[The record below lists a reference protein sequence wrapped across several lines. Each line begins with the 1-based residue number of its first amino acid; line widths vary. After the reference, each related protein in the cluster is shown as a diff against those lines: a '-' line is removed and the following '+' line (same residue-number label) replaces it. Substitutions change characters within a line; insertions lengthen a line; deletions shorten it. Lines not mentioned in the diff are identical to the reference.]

1 MGARKTLAALVV
13 AGTALATTV
22 ALAPAGAAPAP
33 NTTCHYKPERQVER
47 RVRMSDV
54 HGWKGVSSTFTYAA
68 DHSADTYVG
77 LAVQDP
83 SGHWKAEGTE
93 HVTNAKVFGQ
103 TATIGGRG
111 DHPVT
116 GIFKFN
122 IIKRV
127 GRKCPP
133 NTDKRF
139 TRVLSFEGGM
149 RVERHRKARRGL
161 SGRCNKARGRR
172 KLFRGTSAFTETAH
186 SFSYGHSFS
195 MFGLTLGSSTTFSKN
210 AKIELKNHTKH
221 AIWVCG
227 MSTSGAAVPIN
238 EAAMLYAGPRVRHK
252 K

>member
-1 MGARKTLAALVV
+1 MNARKPLIALLAPGLLLSAYGAALGVGH
-13 AGTALATTV
+13 AAT
-22 ALAPAGAAPAP
+22 P
-33 NTTCHYKPERQVER
+33 NRTCHYKPERQVDR

-54 HGWKGVSSTFTYAA
+54 HGWKGVSSTFRYAA
-68 DHSADTYVG
+68 DRAADTYVG
-77 LAVQDP
+77 LAVQG
-83 SGHWKAEGTE
+83 SNGVWRAEGTE
-93 HVTNAKVFGQ
+93 HVTNSKVFGQ

-127 GRKCPP
+127 GRNCPP

-139 TRVLSFEGGM
+139 TRVLNFEGGM
-149 RVERHRKARRGL
+149 KVERHKKARRGL
-161 SGRCNKARGRR
+161 SGRCDKARGHQ
-172 KLFRGTSAFTETAH
+172 KLFRNTSAFSETAH

-195 MFGLTLGSSTTFSKN
+195 LFGLTLGSSTTFSKN
-210 AKIELKNHTKH
+210 AQIELKNHTKH
-221 AIWVCG
+221 TVWACG

-252 K
+252 